1 MTNYI
6 KIEYY
11 CHDHIL
17 IVIMAKLTQYFSQ
30 KSLNATLSLPLFIN
44 FTPFDLE
51 SEVAICCGHTI
62 EGLSY

>member
-11 CHDHIL
+11 CYGNIL

-30 KSLNATLSLPLFIN
+30 KSLNATLSLFIN